1 VVALGVAY
9 GVPLPVV
16 YLLLA
21 ALALHHADFT
31 TRLEKR
37 IEGPPLHR
45 LGLGWDGRVAVLVVG
60 ALAGA
65 ATAAFAMLGLYV
77 VALVTV
83 DAWRT
88 WSYGAAGR

>member
-1 VVALGVAY
+1 
-9 GVPLPVV
+9 VPLPVV

-21 ALALHHADFT
+21 ALALHHCDFT

-37 IEGPPLHR
+37 VEGPPLHR
-45 LGLGWDGRVAVLVVG
+45 LGLGWDGRAVVLVVG
-60 ALAGA
+60 AVAGA
-65 ATAAFAMLGLYV
+65 ASASFAMLGLYL
-77 VALVTV
+77 VALVVV